1 MKKLT
6 ETEGQYIWLHE
17 FYELEDK
24 TKSRSYDNYDSKRSA
39 VAILK
44 CTGKIKHGLYEAT
57 VIDIVSKE
65 EFRVMGTLSE
75 YTQQYRIGQ
84 KIQLRQHREQPI
96 CREWQ
101 WWKKDNPPRSSF
113 SDHHHHFWYDPR
125 YRDTFQGERY
135 ELLQYEAQCVNYKI
149 DDVTKY
155 TTMEL
160 IPISNR

>member
-1 MKKLT
+1 MKELT
-6 ETEGQYIWLHE
+6 ETEKQYVWLHE

-44 CTGKIKHGLYEAT
+44 CTGKIKYGLYEAT

-84 KIQLRQHREQPI
+84 KIQLRQHREQPT
-96 CREWQ
+96 
-101 WWKKDNPPRSSF
+101 RSSF
-113 SDHHHHFWYDPR
+113 SDHHHHFWYNPEH
-125 YRDTFQGERY
+125 RDTFQGERY
-135 ELLQYEAQCVNYKI
+135 ELLQYEAQCINYKI

-160 IPISNR
+160 IPVSNR